1 MVLLSLRDCLGF
13 HPDGK
18 LERLHLAGMPLD
30 ASGRRVN
37 VLQEWDQE
45 LDLGGRFFRPAGWDE
60 CFPTIDPYPGSPVMG
75 ELIGLPPEMNWQED
89 RVEQIWRTPRF
100 EARRYFRLAA
110 PACLEMEFQAICLQ
124 ETPLD
129 YLWASHCLLDVG
141 NLQKMRLANGD
152 EYRHF
157 DQDASEQKIFVRNA
171 GPVELDYL
179 DFRVVF
185 TTDQPYWGLWI
196 NRGGWPVNCQPALL
210 CLGVEATNTAGE
222 IPAGQRLNPGAIF
235 TGKVRLEIHS

>member
-1 MVLLSLRDCLGF
+1 MVSLSLRDCLGI

-30 ASGRRVN
+30 ASGRRAN

-100 EARRYFRLAA
+100 DARRCFRLTA
-110 PACLEMEFQAICLQ
+110 PPCLEMDFQAICLQ

-129 YLWASHCLLDVG
+129 YLWASHCLLDVAK
-141 NLQKMRLANGD
+141 LQTMRLASGDLYRDFDHNG
-152 EYRHF
+152 
-157 DQDASEQKIFVRNA
+157 SEQKIFVRNL
-171 GPVELDYL
+171 GPLELQYS

-196 NRGGWPVNCQPALL
+196 NRGGWPANCQPALL

-222 IPAGQRLNPGAIF
+222 IPAGQRLDPGAIF